1 MRNTIRLKKRA
12 DVPGYL
18 HILLPFLGVLAALV
32 FCAILIMV
40 MGGNPLDAYR
50 RLIQGAFGSSQKI
63 ATTLTKAVPL
73 MLCGLCV
80 SVAFKMRLMTIGAE
94 GQMTIGCLAASGI
107 ALFVPI
113 EGPLKIV
120 VMLIVGFLA
129 GGLWAL
135 ISVLPK
141 VYLGVSEIIVTLLMN
156 YVGILFSEYFIYG
169 PWKDPNGDNM
179 PFSAPF
185 EANAKLPNL
194 FGSGIHAGIL
204 VAVAAA
210 VLLYF
215 LLKHTVWGYQL
226 KVIGESRNAA
236 RYAGMNIR
244 RSILITMLIS
254 GGLAG
259 LAGVCEV
266 AGTVGILKTGISNNS
281 GYTAIIIA
289 YLAKFNPLIVVLVA
303 ILFGGLQAGSYSMQL
318 VGLPVQIVP
327 LLQGAILLFV
337 LAAEYLTRYKIVRVR
352 KDGRE
357 EDASHVA

>member
-1 MRNTIRLKKRA
+1 MHNMIRLKKRA
-12 DVPGYL
+12 DVPRYL
-18 HILLPFLGVLAALV
+18 HILLPFLGVLAALI
-32 FCAILIMV
+32 FCAALIMV
-40 MGGNPLDAYR
+40 MGGSPLDAYR
-50 RLIQGAFGSSQKI
+50 RLLQGAFGNAQKI

-94 GQMTIGCLAASGI
+94 GQMTIGCLAASGV
-107 ALFVPI
+107 ALFLPM

-120 VMLIVGFLA
+120 VMLIAGFLA

-185 EANAKLPNL
+185 APNARLPEL
-194 FGSGIHAGIL
+194 FSGVHAGIA

-226 KVIGESRNAA
+226 KVIGESGNAA

-244 RSILITMLIS
+244 RTMLITMLIS

-289 YLAKFNPLIVVLVA
+289 YLAKFNPLVVVLVS

-337 LAAEYLTRYKIVRVR
+337 LAAEFLTRYKIVRVR
-352 KDGRE
+352 KDGGE
-357 EDASHVA
+357 EGSHVA

>member
-1 MRNTIRLKKRA
+1 MRSTLRLKKRA
-12 DVPGYL
+12 NVPGYL
-18 HILLPFLGVLAALV
+18 HILLPLLGVVAALI
-32 FCAILIMV
+32 FCALLILV
-40 MGGNPLDAYR
+40 MGGNPLDAYK
-50 RLIQGAFGSSQKI
+50 RLLQGAFGNSQKI
-63 ATTLTKAVPL
+63 ATTLTKAIPL

-80 SVAFKMRLMTIGAE
+80 AVAFKMRLMTIGAE

-113 EGPLKIV
+113 EGPMKIV
-120 VMLIVGFLA
+120 VMLLVGFLA

-141 VYLGVSEIIVTLLMN
+141 VYLGVSEVIVTLLMN
-156 YVGILFSEYFIYG
+156 YVAILFSEYFIYG
-169 PWKDPNGDNM
+169 PWRDPNGDNM

-185 EANAKLPNL
+185 EANAKLPSL
-194 FGSGIHAGIL
+194 FGSGVHAGLL
-204 VAVAAA
+204 VALVAA

-215 LLKHTVWGYQL
+215 VLRRTVWGYQL
-226 KVIGESRNAA
+226 KVIGESQNAA
-236 RYAGMNIR
+236 RYAGMSIR
-244 RSILITMLIS
+244 RNILMLIS

-266 AGTVGILKTGISNNS
+266 AGTVGILKTGISNDA

-289 YLAKFNPLIVVLVA
+289 YLSKFNPLVVVLVS

-337 LAAEYLTRYKIVRVR
+337 LAAEYLTHYQIVRVP
-352 KDGRE
+352 KAGK
-357 EDASHVA
+357 EDDAHVR

>member
-1 MRNTIRLKKRA
+1 MHSPLRLQKRA
-12 DVPGYL
+12 DVPPYL
-18 HILLPFLGVLAALV
+18 HLLLPLLGVVAALV
-32 FCAILIMV
+32 FCAILILV
-40 MGGNPLDAYR
+40 MGGNPLDAYG
-50 RLIQGAFGSSQKI
+50 RLVKGAFGSSQKI
-63 ATTLTKAVPL
+63 ATTLIKAIPL

-113 EGPLKIV
+113 EGPNKLV
-120 VMLIVGFLA
+120 VMLLAGFLA
-129 GGLWAL
+129 GGIWAI

-156 YVGILFSEYFIYG
+156 YVAILFSEYFIYG
-169 PWKDPNGDNM
+169 PWRDPNGDNM

-185 EANAKLPNL
+185 EANAKLPEL
-194 FGSGIHAGIL
+194 FPGVHQGLL
-204 VAVAAA
+204 VALIAA
-210 VLLYF
+210 VLLF
-215 LLKHTVWGYQL
+215 IILKHTVWGYQL
-226 KVIGESRNAA
+226 KVIGESQNAA

-244 RSILITMLIS
+244 RNILITMLIS

-266 AGTVGILKTGISNNS
+266 SGTVGILKTGVSNDA

-289 YLAKFNPLIVVLVA
+289 YLSKFNPLLVA
-303 ILFGGLQAGSYSMQL
+303 LVSVLFGGLQAGSYSMQL

-337 LAAEYLTRYKIVRVR
+337 LAAEYLTEYKIVRVR
-352 KDGRE
+352 KEGKE
-357 EDASHVA
+357 GAAHVS

>member
-1 MRNTIRLKKRA
+1 MRKSIRLKKRA
-12 DVPGYL
+12 DVPAYL
-18 HILLPFLGVLAALV
+18 HIVLPMIGVLAALI
-32 FCAILIMV
+32 FCAALILV
-40 MGGNPLDAYR
+40 MGGNPLDAYK
-50 RLIQGAFGSSQKI
+50 RLLQGAFGSGQKI
-63 ATTLTKAVPL
+63 ATTLIKAIPL

-80 SVAFKMRLMTIGAE
+80 AVAFKMRLMTIGAE
-94 GQMTIGCLAASGI
+94 GQMTIGCLAVSGI

-141 VYLGVSEIIVTLLMN
+141 VYLGVSEVIVTLLMN

-169 PWKDPNGDNM
+169 PWRDPNGDNM

-194 FGSGIHAGIL
+194 FGSGVHAGIL
-204 VAVAAA
+204 VALVAA

-215 LLKHTVWGYQL
+215 VLKRTVWGYQL
-226 KVIGESRNAA
+226 KVIGESKNAA

-244 RSILITMLIS
+244 RNILITMLIS

-266 AGTVGILKTGISNNS
+266 AGTVGILKTGISNDA

-289 YLAKFNPLIVVLVA
+289 YLAKFNPLVVVLVSV
-303 ILFGGLQAGSYSMQL
+303 LFGGLQAGSYSMQL

-337 LAAEYLTRYKIVRVR
+337 LAAEYLTEYKIVFVQ
-352 KDGRE
+352 KEGKE
-357 EDASHVA
+357 KKPHVS

>member
-1 MRNTIRLKKRA
+1 MRNTIRLQKRA

-18 HILLPFLGVLAALV
+18 HILLPLAGVVAALV
-32 FCAILIMV
+32 FCALLILV
-40 MGGNPLDAYR
+40 MGGNPLEAYK
-50 RLIQGAFGSSQKI
+50 RLVQGAFGSGRKI
-63 ATTLTKAVPL
+63 ATTLTKAIPL

-80 SVAFKMRLMTIGAE
+80 AVAFKMRLMTIGAE

-107 ALFVPI
+107 ALFVPV
-113 EGPLKIV
+113 PAPFKIIL
-120 VMLIVGFLA
+120 MLIVGFLA

-141 VYLGVSEIIVTLLMN
+141 VYLGVSEVIVTLLMN

-169 PWKDPNGDNM
+169 PWRDPNGDNM

-185 EANAKLPNL
+185 EADAKLPNL
-194 FGSGIHAGIL
+194 FGSGVHAGIV
-204 VAVAAA
+204 VAVLAA
-210 VLLYF
+210 VVLYF
-215 LLKHTVWGYQL
+215 VLKRTVWGYEL
-226 KVIGESRNAA
+226 KVIGESQNAA
-236 RYAGMNIR
+236 RYAGMNIQR
-244 RSILITMLIS
+244 NVLITMLIS

-266 AGTVGILKTGISNNS
+266 AGTVGILKTGISNDA

-289 YLAKFNPLIVVLVA
+289 YLSKFNPLVVVLVS

-337 LAAEYLTRYKIVRVR
+337 LAAEYLTEYKIVRVPR
-352 KDGRE
+352 EDGK
-357 EDASHVA
+357 EDAEHVS